1 MTGLQRQLAPH
12 NRYLRDLLA
21 EGYVGRLRS
30 PRLHVSMNFF
40 QPRLPNALSW
50 TVPPENFSSMVA
62 IYVGHFLDMLF
73 EAISWP
79 TCVSE
84 RHPRPSRYPSPEQAK
99 SRTMPADDRL
109 RFDDHQGIQNA
120 RRYPRLVKTR
130 RSKLLKASRFGAFL
144 RSTLSWWHSVRI
156 SASSE
161 ARDRK
166 RPMATAQI
174 RLSMSPINP
183 KQLTINN

>member
-1 MTGLQRQLAPH
+1 MTGLQRRLAPH

-30 PRLHVSMNFF
+30 PRLHVSMNYF

-73 EAISWP
+73 EAIGWP

-84 RHPRPSRYPSPEQAK
+84 RRPRPSRYPSPEQAK

-174 RLSMSPINP
+174 SLSMSPINP